1 MEPFEP
7 RLDPPLLSLMYTVE
21 LIVDALVV
29 VGTPESILVNT
40 EVKNTHKWCLYLN
53 GIAVVHGNSAFL
65 RDKPITTTLIKSHVA
80 ISCNNECAWAKENF
94 GAGG

>member
-1 MEPFEP
+1 MQVMVPI
-7 RLDPPLLSLMYTVE
+7 LVYSLMYTVE

-29 VGTPESILVNT
+29 VDTPESTLVNT

-65 RDKPITTTLIKSHVA
+65 RDKPTTTTLQKKPC
-80 ISCNNECAWAKENF
+80 CNLMQ
-94 GAGG
+94 

>member
-1 MEPFEP
+1 MVPM
-7 RLDPPLLSLMYTVE
+7 LVYSLMYTVE

-29 VGTPESILVNT
+29 VDTPESTLVNT

-53 GIAVVHGNSAFL
+53 GIAVVNGNSAFL
-65 RDKPITTTLIKSHVA
+65 RDKPTTTTLKKSHA
-80 ISCNNECAWAKENF
+80 ATSCYNECAWVKEDF